1 MKTVIKIERLG
12 KQYSMAATPPA
23 STFREAV
30 CRMFDWRRRREER
43 FWALRN
49 FSLNIHRGDRIGII
63 GGNGSG
69 KSTLLKILSR
79 ITPAT
84 EGRVKLLGRV
94 SSMLEVGTGFH
105 PELSGRENV
114 FLNGAVLGMSRAE
127 IRSRFDEIVAFSG
140 VEKFIDMPVKR
151 YSSGMY
157 VRLAFAVAAHLNS
170 ELLLL
175 DEVLAVGDAEFQ
187 ARCLDKM
194 RSITSDE
201 GRTIIFVSHN
211 MMAVRALCNRAVV
224 LKNGEKI
231 SPDEDV
237 ANCVN
242 LYLRERRPGGER
254 VLVWERD
261 GESFRHSCFTPT
273 RMSLCMAD
281 GSPAPEEFATDGV
294 YRVDLDFSVKR
305 VHPGLYFDFL
315 VSSGG
320 VPLFSA
326 SPWENR
332 AAEYRVHPGENR
344 VSWFIPPN
352 LLNVGGYRITL
363 RASAPGGGGF
373 RMPSLS
379 APELRL
385 PVSVCGYPLARPAL
399 YDRRLLHPELRW
411 QVE

>member
-1 MKTVIKIERLG
+1 MKTVIKIEKLG
-12 KQYSMAATPPA
+12 KRYTISASPPM
-23 STFREAV
+23 STFREAL
-30 CRMFDWRRRREER
+30 CGMFHWRRRVEDS

-49 FSLNIHRGDRIGII
+49 LSLNIHRGDRIGII

-127 IRSRFDEIVAFSG
+127 IRARFDEIVAFSG

-157 VRLAFAVAAHLNS
+157 VRLAFAVAAHLDS

-175 DEVLAVGDAEFQ
+175 DEVLAVGDADFQ
-187 ARCLDKM
+187 VRCLDKM
-194 RSITSDE
+194 RSIASDE

-211 MMAVRALCNRAVV
+211 MMAVRALCNRAIV
-224 LKNGEKI
+224 LKNGERI
-231 SPDEDV
+231 SDDDDV
-237 ANCVN
+237 GNCISM
-242 LYLRERRPGGER
+242 YLRERQPGGAR
-254 VLVWERD
+254 VLEWESS
-261 GESFRHSCFTPT
+261 GESFCHSCFAPK
-273 RMSLCMAD
+273 RLALRMAD
-281 GSPAPEEFATDGV
+281 GSPVTGELSTGGL
-294 YRVDLDFSVKR
+294 YRVDFCFDIKR
-305 VHPGLYFDFL
+305 VNPGLYFDFL
-315 VSSGG
+315 VSTGG

-332 AAEYRVHPGENR
+332 AAEYHVHPGENR
-344 VSWFIPPN
+344 VSWFIPPD
-352 LLNVGGYRITL
+352 LLNVANYRITL
-363 RASAPGGGGF
+363 RASASGGGGF
-373 RMPSLS
+373 RLPVSS

-385 PVSVCGYPLARPAL
+385 PVNVCGYPLSRPSLA
-399 YDRRLLHPELRW
+399 DRRLLHPELRW
-411 QVE
+411 NLE